1 MNRKKIN
8 RILLYLLGLV
18 LLAVGLTFNTK
29 TDLGVSPL
37 ISLPYSVSQIWDLS
51 FPAMVFLL
59 YILFVALQFLLR
71 RKNGQ
76 LWDLLLQIP
85 LSIFFSLLLDIMDKG
100 YNILAQRLGLPEE
113 TLIFRFSLLAAAV
126 IITGIGTAMTV
137 AMDLIPNPADGLA
150 KAIGEATRR
159 NLGTGKNILDLSC
172 VAVTCAIGII
182 RTGGWP
188 VGIGI
193 GTVVAMICVGRCI
206 AVFNRFFHD
215 KMMSAIEDEPI
226 KEQL

>member
-85 LSIFFSLLLDIMDKG
+85 LSIFFSLLLDIIDKG
-100 YNILAQRLGLPEE
+100 YDILAQRLGLPEE

-150 KAIGEATRR
+150 RATGDAA
-159 NLGTGKNILDLSC
+159 NKGLGMGKNIIDLSC
-172 VAVTCAIGII
+172 VAITCVIGFTK
-182 RTGGWP
+182 TGDWP

-193 GTVVAMICVGRCI
+193 GTVVAMVFVGRCI
-206 AVFNRFFHD
+206 AVFNHFFHD
-215 KMMSAIEDEPI
+215 RMMAAI
-226 KEQL
+226 KE

>member
-150 KAIGEATRR
+150 KAIGESTSRH
-159 NLGTGKNILDLSC
+159 LGTGKNI
-172 VAVTCAIGII
+172 
-182 RTGGWP
+182 
-188 VGIGI
+188 
-193 GTVVAMICVGRCI
+193 
-206 AVFNRFFHD
+206 
-215 KMMSAIEDEPI
+215 
-226 KEQL
+226 